1 MKKIIYSKLNARQQ
15 ETYNFQK
22 VTAIFADYGYTT
34 IKLSDDWM
42 GADFIALNFNGKEF
56 LRVQLKGRVTFER
69 KYLNKDLFICFQDKL
84 NNNWYLYPHDK
95 MLKKILPIIK
105 NSDSWKVH
113 GSYSFPSMSVN
124 LKKIL
129 MSYIIE

>member
-1 MKKIIYSKLNARQQ
+1 MKKIKYEKLNARQQ
-15 ETYNFQK
+15 EIYNFQK
-22 VTAIFADYGYTT
+22 VTAIFADYGFTT

-56 LRVQLKGRVTFER
+56 LRVQLKGRSTFDR
-69 KYLNKDLFICFQDKL
+69 KYLKKDLFICFQDKL

-95 MLKKILPIIK
+95 CLNKILPIIK
-105 NSDSWKVH
+105 NSESWNIH
-113 GSYSFPSMSVN
+113 GSYSFPVLSVN

-129 MSYIIE
+129 SPYIIG

>member
-1 MKKIIYSKLNARQQ
+1 MRISDEHFTEFKR
-15 ETYNFQK
+15 
-22 VTAIFADYGYTT
+22 IFKEEYGYTT

>member
-84 NNNWYLYPHDK
+84 DNNWYLYPHDK